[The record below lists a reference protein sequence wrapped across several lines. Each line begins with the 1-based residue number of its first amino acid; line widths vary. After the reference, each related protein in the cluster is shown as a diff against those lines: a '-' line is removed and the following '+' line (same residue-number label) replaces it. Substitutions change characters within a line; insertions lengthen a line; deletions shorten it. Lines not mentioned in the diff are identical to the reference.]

1 MNNQAFSKIWIP
13 VIVLTLITGGFFAWQ
28 YFGTPEEKTET
39 LEGGVEDETADWK
52 TYRNEEYGFE
62 MKYPEDFFPT
72 QPLQPK
78 TKVIQCD
85 YANFANKCPFI
96 PIEGFTGTEESAFR
110 QGFAAK
116 PTPERITINGVPFCR
131 QENREGAM
139 GTSYI
144 TYNYTTVREKECFV
158 VAFAVGYPNCLNY
171 LPIEN
176 QKMQE
181 VYDKCRLDNEVVKPE
196 TINKMP
202 STFKFLQ

>member
-1 MNNQAFSKIWIP
+1 MNRAFSKIWIA
-13 VIVLTLITGGFFAWQ
+13 VILVVFFTGGIFAWQ
-28 YFGTPEEKTET
+28 YFGAPGEET
-39 LEGGVEDETADWK
+39 EDETADWK
-52 TYRNEEYGFE
+52 IYQNEEYGFE

-85 YANFANKCPFI
+85 YANFANKCPFV
-96 PIEGFTGTEESAFR
+96 PIKGFTGAEESAFR

-116 PTPERITINGVPFCR
+116 PTPERITINGVSFCL
-131 QENREGAM
+131 QENSEGAV

-158 VAFAVGYPNCLNY
+158 VSFVVGYPNCSNY

-181 VYDKCRLDNEVVKPE
+181 TYDKCRLDNEVTKPE
-196 TINKMP
+196 TINKIL
-202 STFKFLQ
+202 STLRFLE